1 MAAQAVAGHGYDDTR
16 IRARLADTR
25 IRIVERVVTS
35 STQCFFITIGLLALH
50 AFGVDIG
57 GGLRPLPAS
66 SQTSCRSDIY
76 FSYHPQASSV
86 RRKH

>member
-16 IRARLADTR
+16 IRARLADTP
-25 IRIVERVVTS
+25 IRIVERVVTF
-35 STQCFFITIGLLALH
+35 STQCFFITTGLLALP

-66 SQTSCRSDIY
+66 SQTSCRGYTY
-76 FSYHPQASSV
+76 FLYHPQASSV
-86 RRKH
+86 QREH